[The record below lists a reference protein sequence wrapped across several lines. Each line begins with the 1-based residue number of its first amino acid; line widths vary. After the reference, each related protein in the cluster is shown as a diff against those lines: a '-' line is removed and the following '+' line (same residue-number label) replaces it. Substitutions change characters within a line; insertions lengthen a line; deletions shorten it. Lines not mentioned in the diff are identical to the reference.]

1 MKGGEK
7 MKTTAGT
14 HQIHPLQPVWAPDSR
29 ILILGSFPSVESRE
43 SGFYYGHPQNRFWTV
58 IASVLGMPK
67 PENVEEKV
75 SLLKKGKIA
84 LWDVIRECEIRGSS
98 DLSIK
103 NAAAND
109 IDALLKKTDVKAVFT
124 NGKKA
129 FALYN
134 KLVLPD
140 TGIRAVC
147 LPSTSP
153 AYAVKSADKLIEEW
167 KELILPYLS
176 AAEGSDL

>member
-1 MKGGEK
+1 M
-7 MKTTAGT
+7 
-14 HQIHPLQPVWAPDSR
+14 
-29 ILILGSFPSVESRE
+29 
-43 SGFYYGHPQNRFWTV
+43 
-58 IASVLGMPK
+58 
-67 PENVEEKV
+67 
-75 SLLKKGKIA
+75 
-84 LWDVIRECEIRGSS
+84 
-98 DLSIK
+98 
-103 NAAAND
+103 
-109 IDALLKKTDVKAVFT
+109 LKKTDVKAVFT

-147 LPSTSP
+147 LPSTSS

-176 AAEGSDL
+176 AAEGADL

>member
-29 ILILGSFPSVESRE
+29 ILILGSFPSVKSRE

-103 NAAAND
+103 TPRQT
-109 IDALLKKTDVKAVFT
+109 I
-124 NGKKA
+124 
-129 FALYN
+129 
-134 KLVLPD
+134 
-140 TGIRAVC
+140 
-147 LPSTSP
+147 
-153 AYAVKSADKLIEEW
+153 
-167 KELILPYLS
+167 
-176 AAEGSDL
+176 